1 MQFPEKLIPL
11 MILNAVSRKPL
22 PIYGKGLNVRDWLY
36 VTDHCEAIWSV
47 IQKGRVGRT
56 YNIGGNNEMQNIE
69 VVDTLCQIVAEE
81 TDSDVSELFALK
93 EFVTD
98 RPGHDL
104 RYAID
109 ASRIR
114 EECGWEPSETF
125 DTGIRK
131 TVQWYLSNQDWVQDV
146 LSGEYRKWM
155 DLNYGDRAR

>member
-69 VVDTLCQIVAEE
+69 VVDTLCR
-81 TDSDVSELFALK
+81 DRRRRNRHRRRRALRAQG
-93 EFVTD
+93 V
-98 RPGHDL
+98 RHRSPG
-104 RYAID
+104 
-109 ASRIR
+109 S
-114 EECGWEPSETF
+114 
-125 DTGIRK
+125 
-131 TVQWYLSNQDWVQDV
+131 
-146 LSGEYRKWM
+146 
-155 DLNYGDRAR
+155 